1 MNAFINDNI
10 LSILSLLFGT
20 GGVGFAM
27 ISRVL
32 YRKKYD
38 QEVRQAIADADLKSD
53 AFWKSRYDVL
63 NEEIKSKDEWWRN
76 RYTNVYNE
84 LQNERQLSNEIIKS
98 FRAELSEIRGDYENQ
113 RKIDKDKYNELLSQ
127 YEEYRKETYA
137 QNELSLKR
145 INQLENLVSEYEHKL
160 KKEQDYE

>member
-84 LQNERQLSNEIIKS
+84 LQNERQLSNGIIKS

-113 RKIDKDKYNELLSQ
+113 RRIDKDKYNELLSQ
-127 YEEYRKETYA
+127 YEAYRKETYA

>member
-127 YEEYRKETYA
+127 YEAYRKETYT

-160 KKEQDYE
+160 KKEQGL